1 MEMKVIQIPAITPTI
16 IPNDTISISTF
27 KNYII
32 HVWESEF
39 EEWLEFLEC
48 QKF

>member
-32 HVWESEF
+32 YVWE
-39 EEWLEFLEC
+39 WGYDKPKFLEC